1 MRLKWLRDGVED
13 YDYVQLLKNLGKE
26 DVAMEIS
33 RSVGADWT
41 KWTRDPAALE
51 AAREKLG
58 ETISQL
64 TTKAGTTSAALV
76 K

>member
-1 MRLKWLRDGVED
+1 MKWLRDGVED
-13 YDYVQLLKNLGKE
+13 YDYVQILKGLGKE
-26 DVAMEIS
+26 DLALEIS

-51 AAREKLG
+51 TARQKLG
-58 ETISQL
+58 DTISEL
-64 TTKAGTTSAALV
+64 TTKAAATSAALV